1 MSKKYIAYG
10 SNLSVEQMAFRC
22 PEAKIIGMADPCNDR
37 ACCGQSGAGPDLGN
51 HRPG

>member
-22 PEAKIIGMADPCNDR
+22 PEAKIIGMA
-37 ACCGQSGAGPDLGN
+37 AIQ
-51 HRPG
+51 